1 MPLGNFSTPS
11 TPGAS
16 VKVSKNDCP
25 LQVRAGNLEK
35 ASVNQQRSALR
46 RQRGEG
52 KLKAIVYTAILVA
65 AIYVAVKLIPPYVAD
80 YQLKD
85 KMNEQAR
92 FAIVNRY
99 TDDHVRDLLF
109 KVIQDLDIPA
119 KREDI
124 KVSVTNHGME
134 ISVSYTVP
142 VDFMVYKTDLN
153 FNDTSEGIDLMR

>member
-1 MPLGNFSTPS
+1 
-11 TPGAS
+11 
-16 VKVSKNDCP
+16 
-25 LQVRAGNLEK
+25 LEK
-35 ASVNQQRSALR
+35 DSVNQQSSFLR
-46 RQRGEG
+46 RQRGAG
-52 KLKAIVYTAILVA
+52 KLKAVVYTAFLVA
-65 AIYVAVKLIPPYVAD
+65 AIYVAVKLVPPFVAD

-99 TDDHVRDLLF
+99 TDEHVRDLLF

-124 KVSVTNHGME
+124 KVNATNHGMS
-134 ISVSYTVP
+134 ISVSYSVP
-142 VDFMVYKTDLN
+142 VDFLVYKTDLN